1 MSWKGFQKAVSRL
14 PHQIMSKKSEVTR
27 DPDFDALEKRFVEL
41 GKVVERLGKDAQQF
55 RDGISALLTHQT
67 SMASF
72 LTVIYDTNLGVE
84 VTEGAIQKRFQQT
97 PAPALQAVHDAEAA
111 MSYCRDEVLPELDAV
126 DRDVVRPTLEL
137 QEIIRR
143 IQKTIIKRQHKL
155 IDYDRFR
162 TSVNKL
168 KGKETRSFNEE
179 KEIFKLDAKLETAT
193 QDYNYLNDMLKQ
205 QMPQFF
211 YLKSQFITP
220 IFENF
225 YRMQTKIY
233 GIIYARCY
241 ELANAN
247 GQHFITTSMPITD
260 GFEWRRLQRDV
271 RAEMENMDLLKSGGK
286 AWLAVSG
293 GANNSKLS
301 LQERAALRE
310 QEKTGGMNGGG
321 FNDVH
326 ANYGYQSPVP
336 PPAYGGGGGVG
347 GFESVPIQ
355 AQQKQSPEGW
365 SGQNT
370 ASPMPSS
377 TYVLALY
384 DYQAQAAGDLS
395 FKKDDKIEVVQR
407 TQDANDWWTGRVNGV
422 TGIFPGNYV
431 RDL

>member
-1 MSWKGFQKAVSRL
+1 
-14 PHQIMSKKSEVTR
+14 
-27 DPDFDALEKRFVEL
+27 
-41 GKVVERLGKDAQQF
+41 
-55 RDGISALLTHQT
+55 
-67 SMASF
+67 MASF

-84 VTEGAIQKRFQQT
+84 VSEGAIQKRFQQT
-97 PAPALQAVHDAEAA
+97 PAPAIQAVNDAEAA

-137 QEIIRR
+137 SEIFRR
-143 IQKTIIKRQHKL
+143 VQKTIVKRQHKL

-162 TSVNKL
+162 TSVNKI
-168 KGKETRSFNEE
+168 KAKETRSFNEE
-179 KEIFKLDAKLETAT
+179 KEIFKLEAKLETAT

-220 IFENF
+220 VFESF

-247 GQHFITTSMPITD
+247 AQHFITNSMPITD
-260 GFEWRRLQRDV
+260 GFEWRRSQRDV

-301 LQERAALRE
+301 LKERANLRE
-310 QEKTGGMNGGG
+310 QEKTGGMNGPS
-321 FNDVH
+321 NDVH

-336 PPAYGGGGGVG
+336 PPAYGAPAPAAPAAPFAATSVTLDNAPMQYQQSQAPGGGGVG
-347 GFESVPIQ
+347 G
-355 AQQKQSPEGW
+355 W
-365 SGQNT
+365 SNHQNT
-370 ASPMPSS
+370 ASPMHTANS

-395 FKKDDKIEVVQR
+395 FKKDDKIEVIQR

-422 TGIFPGNYV
+422 TGIFPGKKIIT
-431 RDL
+431 R